1 MQRTRESRP
10 QMRSSPARESTERR
24 MDADRYN
31 EAPGAII
38 ILELGVQVL
47 ILAVLMLLLP
57 I

>member
-1 MQRTRESRP
+1 
-10 QMRSSPARESTERR
+10 MRSSPARESTERR